1 MLNAEGSLPSLG
13 YAVQVSASFAELCLI
28 IPPKHFLVPFLLD
41 IYYEYVPS
49 LCMAS
54 AEDNSV
60 IEGGLNRDL
69 KVSAQDASE
78 HILLDGMC
86 GTKTT
91 VLSQTAFGC
100 SFARSL

>member
-1 MLNAEGSLPSLG
+1 
-13 YAVQVSASFAELCLI
+13 
-28 IPPKHFLVPFLLD
+28 
-41 IYYEYVPS
+41 
-49 LCMAS
+49 MAP
-54 AEDNSV
+54 AEDNCIV
-60 IEGGLNRDL
+60 EGGLNLDL

-91 VLSQTAFGC
+91 VLSQTASGC

>member
-1 MLNAEGSLPSLG
+1 MLW
-13 YAVQVSASFAELCLI
+13 VQVSASFAELCLI
-28 IPPKHFLVPFLLD
+28 IPPKHFLVPFGHVWD
-41 IYYEYVPS
+41 HEYVPS
-49 LCMAS
+49 LCMAP
-54 AEDNSV
+54 AEDNSI

-78 HILLDGMC
+78 YILLDGMC

-91 VLSQTAFGC
+91 GLSQTAFGC